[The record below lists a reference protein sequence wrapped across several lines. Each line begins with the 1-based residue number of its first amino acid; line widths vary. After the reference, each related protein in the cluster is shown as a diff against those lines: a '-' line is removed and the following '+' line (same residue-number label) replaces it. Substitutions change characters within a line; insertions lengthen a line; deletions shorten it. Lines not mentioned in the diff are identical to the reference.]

1 MGKIQTFYLRPLRG
15 RAFSWHHASTGLDPR
30 LLKCAPCRV
39 KLYVISKIINKY
51 IINNMA
57 QWRTYKCKKCGYS
70 VQTEPNGHY
79 ALMSGEYYNFKCSK
93 CKNIVHI
100 SADEL
105 AMSRYNVRCP
115 ICGDTEHLSTWNPIE
130 GKCPRCNRKMEL
142 DSSRGIMMAD

>member
-1 MGKIQTFYLRPLRG
+1 
-15 RAFSWHHASTGLDPR
+15 
-30 LLKCAPCRV
+30 
-39 KLYVISKIINKY
+39 
-51 IINNMA
+51 MA
-57 QWRTYKCKKCGYS
+57 EWLTYRCKKCGYS

-93 CKNIVHI
+93 CKNIVYI

-105 AMSRYNVRCP
+105 ARSQYDVHCP